1 MAGINLLELE
11 KTTLSRDLSGYITY
25 IYGPGKIG
33 KTSFGVQLPKPLLIA
48 LERGYNALPGVYAQD
63 IRTWAE
69 MKLVLRELKKPAVQ
83 EKFKSLIIDTIDIA
97 VDLCT
102 KYICNQEGVSELSQI
117 QWGQGWTKVKKELE
131 STFREITQ
139 MGYAVLFIS
148 HDKDKEFTRTDGSKY
163 NQIVPTMGNSF
174 NEIIRNMADFYVYA
188 HMVPSENGGYKR
200 VLTMRSQDDSIACG
214 SRFKYIVPEVD
225 LSYEAFVKAIN
236 DAIDKQVA
244 EFDGKYVTDDRTTTN
259 TKPVELNY
267 DELMLQFNEIIN
279 KISNSTD
286 EKKMDE
292 YWAPRITEITD
303 KYLGVG
309 GKVSQCTRT
318 QVEQIALIVAELQD
332 LITEANL

>member
-1 MAGINLLELE
+1 MAGINLLSLE

-33 KTSFGVQLPKPLLIA
+33 KTTFGVQLPSPLLLA
-48 LERGYNALPGVYAQD
+48 FERGYNALPGVYAQD
-63 IRTWAE
+63 VTTWAE
-69 MKLVLRELKKPAVQ
+69 MKLILRELKKPEVQ
-83 EKFKSLIIDTIDIA
+83 SKFKSIVVDTIDIC

-117 QWGQGWTKVKKELE
+117 QWGQGWTKVKKEIE
-131 STFREITQ
+131 STFRAVTQ
-139 MGYAVLFIS
+139 LGYAVLFIS

-163 NQIVPTMGNSF
+163 NQVVPTMGNSF

-188 HMVPSENGGYKR
+188 HMAPTNDGGYKR
-200 VLTMRSQDDSIACG
+200 VLTIRSQDDSIACG

-225 LSYEAFVKAIN
+225 FSYEAFVKAIN
-236 DAIDKQVA
+236 DAIDKQAA
-244 EFDGKYVTDDRTTTN
+244 ELNGEFVTEARTTTN

-267 DELMLQFNEIIN
+267 DDLMNQFNEIIT
-279 KISNSTD
+279 KISNSAD
-286 EKKMDE
+286 EEKMDK

-309 GKVSQCTRT
+309 GKVSQCTRAQT
-318 QVEQIALIVAELQD
+318 EQIALIVTELQD
-332 LITEANL
+332 LIAEANI